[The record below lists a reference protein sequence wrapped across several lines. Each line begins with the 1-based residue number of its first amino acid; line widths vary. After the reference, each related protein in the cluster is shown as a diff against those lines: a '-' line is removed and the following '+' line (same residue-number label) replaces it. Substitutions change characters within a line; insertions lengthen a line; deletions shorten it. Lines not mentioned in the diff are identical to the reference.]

1 MTLSVGVN
9 LLWLVPG
16 VVGGS
21 EGYATGLLDRL
32 VDRDDVSMTAFA
44 LPGFVRKY
52 PSLAESTHAVVAP
65 LPEGRHVVR
74 RVLVENAWLASQL
87 GKREIGLVHHLG
99 GIVPPR
105 CKVPAVV
112 TLHDLQYLAFPEYFS
127 NAKRRYLHLTQG
139 PSLQRARAVLA
150 ISEFTREHAIDA
162 FALDADNVHVIPP
175 VIRPLPAV
183 TADRRATILRDL
195 GIRGD
200 FILYP
205 AAFYPHKNHAVL
217 LRAFADVVKSH
228 DVTLVLTGAVGAGAW
243 GSAHSTQRDIAED
256 AVRLG
261 IERRLR
267 MPGYVTNDQL
277 AALYGG
283 ASMLAFPSRFE
294 GFGLP
299 VVEAMSA
306 GCAVIAADATALPA
320 VVGDA
325 GLLIDPDDD
334 VGWGQAMA
342 GLLADPKT
350 RRKLADAGLDRAHE
364 LAAVDP
370 TDRLVEIYASAA
382 G

>member
-1 MTLSVGVN
+1 MTISVGVN

-21 EGYATGLLDRL
+21 EGYATGLLERL
-32 VDRDDVSMTAFA
+32 VDRDDVSVTAFG

-52 PSLAESTHAVVAP
+52 PSLAEATHTVVAP

-74 RVLVENAWLASQL
+74 RVMVENAWLPSQL
-87 GKREIGLVHHLG
+87 GKRQIGLVHHLG

-105 CKVPAVV
+105 CRVPAVV

-150 ISEFTREHAIDA
+150 ISEFTREQAIGA
-162 FALDADNVHVIPP
+162 FALDADKVHVVPP
-175 VIRPLPAV
+175 VIRALPTV
-183 TADRRATILRDL
+183 TPDRRATIVRDL

-243 GSAHSTQRDIAED
+243 GSAHSTQRAIAED

-267 MPGYVTNDQL
+267 MPGYVTTDQL

-306 GCAVIAADATALPA
+306 GCAVIAADATALPE

-334 VGWGQAMA
+334 VAWGQAMA

-350 RRKLADAGLDRAHE
+350 RRKLADAGLERARE

-370 TDRLVEIYASAA
+370 TDGLVEVYESAA